1 MKEILS
7 IILNN
12 LADNKDAIEIVET
25 EKENHIDFNVK
36 VASTDMGK
44 IIGRQGKIAK
54 SIRTLMKSLASK
66 EKKTV
71 SIEFSENIFCNR
83 NRSKNETRIFRN
95 WTNCKH
101 LWN

>member
-25 EKENHIDFNVK
+25 EKENHIDCNVK

-71 SIEFSENIFCNR
+71 SIEFSE
-83 NRSKNETRIFRN
+83 K
-95 WTNCKH
+95 
-101 LWN
+101 

>member
-66 EKKTV
+66 EKRTV
-71 SIEFSENIFCNR
+71 SIEFSE
-83 NRSKNETRIFRN
+83 K
-95 WTNCKH
+95 
-101 LWN
+101 

>member
-25 EKENHIDFNVK
+25 EKENHINFNVK

-71 SIEFSENIFCNR
+71 SIEFSE
-83 NRSKNETRIFRN
+83 K
-95 WTNCKH
+95 
-101 LWN
+101 

>member
-1 MKEILS
+1 MKEILN

-25 EKENHIDFNVK
+25 EKENHVDFKVK
-36 VASTDMGK
+36 VAATDMGK

-54 SIRTLMKSLASK
+54 SIRTLIKSLASK

-71 SIEFSENIFCNR
+71 SIEFSE
-83 NRSKNETRIFRN
+83 K
-95 WTNCKH
+95 
-101 LWN
+101 

>member
-71 SIEFSENIFCNR
+71 SIEFAEN
-83 NRSKNETRIFRN
+83 NEE
-95 WTNCKH
+95 K
-101 LWN
+101 

>member
-12 LADNKDAIEIVET
+12 LADNKEAIEIVET
-25 EKENHIDFNVK
+25 EKGNHIDFNVK

-71 SIEFSENIFCNR
+71 SIEFSE
-83 NRSKNETRIFRN
+83 K
-95 WTNCKH
+95 
-101 LWN
+101 

>member
-71 SIEFSENIFCNR
+71 SIEFSE
-83 NRSKNETRIFRN
+83 K
-95 WTNCKH
+95 
-101 LWN
+101 

>member
-12 LADNKDAIEIVET
+12 LADNKEAIEIVET

-36 VASTDMGK
+36 VDSTDMGK

-71 SIEFSENIFCNR
+71 SIEFSE
-83 NRSKNETRIFRN
+83 K
-95 WTNCKH
+95 
-101 LWN
+101 

>member
-36 VASTDMGK
+36 VASTNIRK

-71 SIEFSENIFCNR
+71 SIEFSE
-83 NRSKNETRIFRN
+83 K
-95 WTNCKH
+95 
-101 LWN
+101 

>member
-12 LADNKDAIEIVET
+12 LADNKDAIEIIET

-66 EKKTV
+66 EKKSV
-71 SIEFSENIFCNR
+71 SIEFSE
-83 NRSKNETRIFRN
+83 K
-95 WTNCKH
+95 
-101 LWN
+101 

>member
-12 LADNKDAIEIVET
+12 LAENKDAIEIVET

-71 SIEFSENIFCNR
+71 SIEFSE
-83 NRSKNETRIFRN
+83 K
-95 WTNCKH
+95 
-101 LWN
+101 

>member
-1 MKEILS
+1 MKEILN

-36 VASTDMGK
+36 VAATDMGK

-71 SIEFSENIFCNR
+71 SIEFSE
-83 NRSKNETRIFRN
+83 K
-95 WTNCKH
+95 
-101 LWN
+101 

>member
-1 MKEILS
+1 MKETLS

-71 SIEFSENIFCNR
+71 SIEFSE
-83 NRSKNETRIFRN
+83 K
-95 WTNCKH
+95 
-101 LWN
+101 

>member
-12 LADNKDAIEIVET
+12 LADNKEAIEIVET

-71 SIEFSENIFCNR
+71 SIEFSE
-83 NRSKNETRIFRN
+83 K
-95 WTNCKH
+95 
-101 LWN
+101 

>member
-1 MKEILS
+1 MKEILN
-7 IILNN
+7 IILKN
-12 LADNKDAIEIVET
+12 LADEKDAIEIVEA

-71 SIEFSENIFCNR
+71 SIEFSE
-83 NRSKNETRIFRN
+83 K
-95 WTNCKH
+95 
-101 LWN
+101 

>member
-12 LADNKDAIEIVET
+12 LADNKDAIEIVKT

-71 SIEFSENIFCNR
+71 SIEFSE
-83 NRSKNETRIFRN
+83 K
-95 WTNCKH
+95 
-101 LWN
+101 

>member
-12 LADNKDAIEIVET
+12 LADNKDAIETVET

-71 SIEFSENIFCNR
+71 SIEFSE
-83 NRSKNETRIFRN
+83 K
-95 WTNCKH
+95 
-101 LWN
+101 

>member
-71 SIEFSENIFCNR
+71 SIEFPE
-83 NRSKNETRIFRN
+83 K
-95 WTNCKH
+95 
-101 LWN
+101 

>member
-71 SIEFSENIFCNR
+71 SIEFSD
-83 NRSKNETRIFRN
+83 K
-95 WTNCKH
+95 
-101 LWN
+101 

>member
-7 IILNN
+7 IIVNN
-12 LADNKDAIEIVET
+12 LVEDKDAIEIVET

-36 VASTDMGK
+36 VASIDMGK

-66 EKKTV
+66 EKKTI
-71 SIEFSENIFCNR
+71 SIEFAE
-83 NRSKNETRIFRN
+83 K
-95 WTNCKH
+95 
-101 LWN
+101 

>member
-44 IIGRQGKIAK
+44 IIGKQGKIAK

-71 SIEFSENIFCNR
+71 SIEFSE
-83 NRSKNETRIFRN
+83 K
-95 WTNCKH
+95 
-101 LWN
+101 

>member
-36 VASTDMGK
+36 VVSTDMGK

-71 SIEFSENIFCNR
+71 SIEFSE
-83 NRSKNETRIFRN
+83 K
-95 WTNCKH
+95 
-101 LWN
+101 

>member
-12 LADNKDAIEIVET
+12 LAVNKEAIEIVET

-71 SIEFSENIFCNR
+71 SIEFSE
-83 NRSKNETRIFRN
+83 K
-95 WTNCKH
+95 
-101 LWN
+101 

>member
-1 MKEILS
+1 MKEILNV
-7 IILNN
+7 ILNN
-12 LADNKDAIEIVET
+12 LADNKKDIEIVVT

-44 IIGRQGKIAK
+44 IIGRQGKTAK

-71 SIEFSENIFCNR
+71 SIEFSE
-83 NRSKNETRIFRN
+83 K
-95 WTNCKH
+95 
-101 LWN
+101 

>member
-12 LADNKDAIEIVET
+12 LADNKDAIEIIET

-71 SIEFSENIFCNR
+71 SIEFSE
-83 NRSKNETRIFRN
+83 K
-95 WTNCKH
+95 
-101 LWN
+101 

>member
-1 MKEILS
+1 MKEILN

-25 EKENHIDFNVK
+25 EKENHVDFHVK
-36 VASTDMGK
+36 VAPTDMGK
-44 IIGRQGKIAK
+44 IIGKQGKIAK

-71 SIEFSENIFCNR
+71 SIEFSD
-83 NRSKNETRIFRN
+83 K
-95 WTNCKH
+95 
-101 LWN
+101 

>member
-12 LADNKDAIEIVET
+12 LVDNKDAIEIIET

-36 VASTDMGK
+36 VVSTDMGK

-66 EKKTV
+66 ERKTI
-71 SIEFSENIFCNR
+71 SIEFSE
-83 NRSKNETRIFRN
+83 K
-95 WTNCKH
+95 
-101 LWN
+101 